1 MSCCGSNPGYEELDE
16 VSRLVAGK
24 LAAFLKTLRD
34 SGFAVGLQEGQD
46 AASLMAAGFIE
57 KPGLLRSAFKHLF
70 SARKSD
76 WERFDGIFDAF
87 WLGKRVRSRSLTIG
101 STKAANSPSL
111 KSLQLRKSEPAGSQA
126 ATDQIPSDGADAPE
140 DRGGEG
146 RMEGASRA
154 ENLSEIDFRK
164 MADPDQIEEAHE
176 VAARLAKTMRTRLT
190 RRDLARRRGYR
201 LDLRRTIHGN
211 ISHGGVPITLVRR
224 QREPKPLRLVVLLD
238 ASGSMS
244 MYTGVFLRFI
254 HGVLDEFR
262 EAEAFLFHTRLA
274 YVSDA
279 MKERD
284 PARALDR
291 LSIMAQ
297 GAGGGTKI
305 GESLQTFNRWHA
317 ARVLHSR
324 SCVMIVSDG
333 YETGDAKLLGREMAA
348 LAKRCRRIVWL
359 NPMLAWQGY
368 APEAAGI
375 KAALPHVDLY
385 APANTLKSL
394 TELEPYLAKL

>member
-1 MSCCGSNPGYEELDE
+1 MSCCGPGANYHEIDE

-24 LAAFLKTLRD
+24 LAAFLRTLRD
-34 SGFAVGLQEGQD
+34 NGFPVGLAEGQD
-46 AASLMAAGFIE
+46 AAALMTEGYAA

-76 WERFDGIFDAF
+76 WEKFDGLFDAF
-87 WLGKRVRSRSLTIG
+87 WLGKRVRSRSIAVG
-101 STKAANSPSL
+101 SAKAANNPSL
-111 KSLQLRKSEPAGSQA
+111 KSLQDAGARQTASQS
-126 ATDQIPSDGADAPE
+126 ATDQIPSPDDAPE
-140 DRGGEG
+140 GCSGEG

-154 ENLSEIDFRK
+154 DNLAEIDFRK
-164 MADPDQIEEAHE
+164 LADPDQIEQAHT
-176 VAARLAKTMRTRLT
+176 AAAQLAKAMRTRLT
-190 RRDLARRRGYR
+190 RRDLARRRGTR
-201 LDLRRTIHGN
+201 LDLRRTIHSN
-211 ISHGGVPITLVRR
+211 ISHGGVPIDLVRR
-224 QREPKPLRLVVLLD
+224 RRKPKPLRLVILLD

-244 MYTGVFLRFI
+244 LYTGVFLRFI

-274 YVSDA
+274 HVSGA

-284 PARALDR
+284 AARALDR
-291 LSIMAQ
+291 LSLLAQ

-305 GESLQTFNRWHA
+305 GESLKTFNRWHA
-317 ARVLHSR
+317 ARVIHSR
-324 SCVMIVSDG
+324 TVVMIVSDG

-348 LAKRCRRIVWL
+348 LGKRCRRIVWL
-359 NPMLAWQGY
+359 NPMMAWEGY

-385 APANTLKSL
+385 APANTLLSL
-394 TELEPYLAKL
+394 TALEPYLARL